1 MKRFFYA
8 AFAGVVV
15 LFAAC
20 TKKEVEAPAENQ
32 QPEVVKSTPVYITAG
47 IDPETTKSMLNESNG
62 AFGFTVSDV
71 IKIWDGT
78 ATAMVQSESVAP
90 DGSDVSKATIAFPA
104 GFDEDGTASGWFTA
118 FPASLVSNIEAD
130 GVTFTLPASYKYD
143 EVGHEDPNFSS
154 VPCPM
159 IGTYISGSTIS
170 YKQAGAVIRFRL
182 TNLTAG
188 SLTFMFET
196 PVTGSIKLIGVPSGT
211 NDGIVAGS
219 MDHPGNSITVTGVPE
234 VTSGNYIFVTLPVPS
249 GTAPQHI
256 AVINESNSAKN
267 TRMATL
273 NGSSTPLNRAGGW
286 KMGVT
291 PVEVEYTFQVAAG
304 KSVVVAPGNLMAK
317 ISSFT
322 RVNKEGQNVY
332 DAGYATASEWKFGGY
347 FEVIGG
353 TSAQV
358 SNPTIADFTSNL
370 STGNDYLSALAST
383 DGQFQGMGVTDAAE
397 IDGYRTAWSNALQ
410 GKWVDL
416 FLFQGASADQDLK
429 HHGLVN
435 NGGNAKR
442 WNGNVAG
449 ESIYENCWN
458 TESADFAI
466 SNGGGFAWR
475 PMTKEEWEYLLDGRE
490 STGGA
495 TIGNKEHAL
504 HGRATVAGI
513 KGLLI
518 FPDGLIW
525 NNGGSDCGSDEL
537 NIAMNE
543 IAASA
548 GLPSNL
554 NVYEN
559 GSEEYDFVISYTAY
573 QFATMAQCRIVFL
586 PCAGYRGG
594 RWVHMEDG
602 NARYWS
608 SSSDGTTSAYN
619 LSFRKDK
626 VKLDSEGRAV
636 GRSVRL
642 VRDVTT
648 P

>member
-15 LFAAC
+15 LLAAC

-47 IDPETTKSMLNESNG
+47 IDPETTKSTLKESDG

-78 ATAMVQSESVAP
+78 TMIESEDVTP
-90 DGSDVSKATIAFPA
+90 DSDASKATIAFPA
-104 GFDEDGTASGWFTA
+104 GFDEGGTASGWFTA

-130 GVTFTLPASYKYD
+130 GVTFTLPASYTYD
-143 EVGHEDPNFSS
+143 EVGHEDPDVSS

-159 IGTYISGSTIS
+159 IGTYTSGSTIS

-196 PVTGSIKLIGVPSGT
+196 AVTGSIKLGAVPTGT
-211 NDGIVAGS
+211 DDGIVATG
-219 MDHPGNSITVTGVPE
+219 MDNKGNTITVTDVPE
-234 VTSGNYIFVTLPVPS
+234 VTSGNFIFVTLPVPS

-273 NGSSTPLNRAGGW
+273 KGSSTPLNRAGGW

-291 PVEVEYTFQVAAG
+291 PVEVEYTFQVTAD

-370 STGNDYLSALAST
+370 STGNDYLSALASS
-383 DGQFQGMGVTDAAE
+383 DGQFGEMGVTDATE

-416 FLFQGASADQDLK
+416 FLFQGESANAALK

-435 NGGNAKR
+435 NGGNNAR

-458 TESADFAI
+458 TESADFDI
-466 SNGGGFAWR
+466 SNGGGFTWR
-475 PMTKEEWEYLLDGRE
+475 PMTNEEWEYLLDGRK

-495 TIGNKEHAL
+495 TIGDVDHAL

-525 NNGGSDCGSDEL
+525 KNGGSDCGGSDEL
-537 NIAMNE
+537 NSAMNE
-543 IAASA
+543 IAALA

-559 GSEEYDFVISYTAY
+559 GSEKYDFEISYTAY

-594 RWVHMEDG
+594 RWVHMENG

-619 LSFRKDK
+619 LSFGKDK

-642 VRDVTT
+642 VRDVT

>member
-47 IDPETTKSMLNESNG
+47 IDPETTKSTLNESNG

-71 IKIWDGT
+71 IKIWDG
-78 ATAMVQSESVAP
+78 TAMVQSESVAP

-104 GFDEDGTASGWFTA
+104 GFDEGGTASGWFTA

-130 GVTFTLPASYKYD
+130 GVTFTLPASYTYD
-143 EVGHEDPNFSS
+143 EVGHEDPDVSS

-159 IGTYISGSTIS
+159 IGTYTSGSTIS

-196 PVTGSIKLIGVPSGT
+196 PVTGSIKLSGVPT
-211 NDGIVAGS
+211 ETDDGIVAGS

-234 VTSGNYIFVTLPVPS
+234 VTGGNIYVTLPVPS

-256 AVINESNSAKN
+256 AVINESNSAEN

-273 NGSSTPLNRAGGW
+273 KGSSIPLNRAGGW

-317 ISSFT
+317 IGSFT
-322 RVNKEGQNVY
+322 RVKIEGKDEY

-353 TSAQV
+353 TSSQV
-358 SNPTIADFTSNL
+358 STPPIDSFTSNL

-383 DGQFQGMGVTDAAE
+383 DKQFGEMGVTDAAE

-416 FLFQGASADQDLK
+416 FLFQGESANAALK

-435 NGGNAKR
+435 NGGNNAR

-458 TESADFAI
+458 TESADFDI
-466 SNGGGFAWR
+466 SNGGGFTWR
-475 PMTKEEWEYLLDGRE
+475 PMTKIEWEYLLDGRK

-495 TIGNKEHAL
+495 TIGTYEHAL

-525 NNGGSDCGSDEL
+525 KNGGSDCGSSEL
-537 NIAMNE
+537 NSAMNE

-554 NVYEN
+554 NVY
-559 GSEEYDFVISYTAY
+559 GSNDYDFVISYTAY

-602 NARYWS
+602 IARYWS
-608 SSSDGTTSAYN
+608 SSSGNTTQAYN
-619 LSFRKDK
+619 LSFQKGK
-626 VKLDSEGRAV
+626 VELAAESRSV